1 MNWLTHHAL
10 WLVAGGS
17 LLFMTGSLVALFV
30 EIRRSTIAEAELLKL
45 KFEIISGRNLK

>member
-1 MNWLTHHAL
+1 MEWLIHHWP

-17 LLFMTGSLVALFV
+17 ILFMTGSLIALFMEV
-30 EIRRSTIAEAELLKL
+30 HRCATAEAELLKL